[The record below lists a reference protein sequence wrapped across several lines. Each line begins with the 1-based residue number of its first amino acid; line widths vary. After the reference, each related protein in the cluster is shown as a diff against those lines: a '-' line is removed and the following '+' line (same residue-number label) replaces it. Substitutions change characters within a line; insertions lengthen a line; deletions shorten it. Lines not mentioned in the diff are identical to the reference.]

1 MVICKKVV
9 SKGWCKESSCIT
21 MSLFLVM
28 YIHFSCNINKWL
40 SLKTISLNIFDRVPV
55 AQKWPV
61 GTQRS
66 TTGGPK
72 VARWQTG
79 G

>member
-1 MVICKKVV
+1 
-9 SKGWCKESSCIT
+9 

-40 SLKTISLNIFDRVPV
+40 SLNTVSLNIFDRVPV

-79 G
+79 VKKSETIFLKMITSV